1 LHSITFTGW
10 KSKPPTND
18 VTEYSQTSMKD
29 LKMKLLPL
37 VTLATAATF
46 STIATSIALASPA
59 LNKTAGNTD
68 FSSFR
73 NTNENSAQSQS
84 SSSIAATV
92 QATPSLSTLLAVAQ
106 FVSTNNDLVELL
118 AKPGNLTVFAPSNAA
133 FDALAVELT
142 GDRHA
147 KATQLLTERNKAVLR
162 SVIQYHVLTSRVTAA
177 SIPFGKP
184 IAAAQGSI
192 LKIDLNPGPVI
203 TDGQHRKTRISKV
216 DIGASNGVVHL
227 VDRVLLPS

>member
-1 LHSITFTGW
+1 
-10 KSKPPTND
+10 
-18 VTEYSQTSMKD
+18 VTENSQTSIKE
-29 LKMKLLPL
+29 LKMKLIPF
-37 VTLATAATF
+37 VTLATTAAF
-46 STIATSIALASPA
+46 SIMTASIANASPK
-59 LNKTAGNTD
+59 LDSTA
-68 FSSFR
+68 
-73 NTNENSAQSQS
+73 
-84 SSSIAATV
+84 
-92 QATPSLSTLLAVAQ
+92 
-106 FVSTNNDLVELL
+106 
-118 AKPGNLTVFAPSNAA
+118 GNLTVFAPSNAA

-184 IAAAQGSI
+184 IAAAQCSI
-192 LKIDLNPGPVI
+192 FKIDLNPGPVI

>member
-1 LHSITFTGW
+1 VTVHSQISI
-10 KSKPPTND
+10 K
-18 VTEYSQTSMKD
+18 E
-29 LKMKLLPL
+29 LEMKLLPL
-37 VTLATAATF
+37 TTLV
-46 STIATSIALASPA
+46 TIAAFSFLIANAANAAPRIGNA
-59 LNKTAGNTD
+59 AGNTD

-73 NTNENSAQSQS
+73 NPSENAAQGQS
-84 SSSIAATV
+84 TSSIAATV
-92 QATPSLSTLLAVAQ
+92 QATPSLSTLLAVAK

-133 FDALAVELT
+133 FDALAIELT

-184 IAAAQGSI
+184 ITAAQGSI
-192 LKIDLNPGPVI
+192 FKIDLNPGPVI
-203 TDGQHRKTRISKV
+203 TDGQQRKTRISKV
-216 DIGASNGVVHL
+216 DIVASNGVVHL

>member
-1 LHSITFTGW
+1 MNFLPVITFAT
-10 KSKPPTND
+10 
-18 VTEYSQTSMKD
+18 VAAYSMLTSN
-29 LKMKLLPL
+29 
-37 VTLATAATF
+37 V
-46 STIATSIALASPA
+46 ALASPKSPSGSA
-59 LNKTAGNTD
+59 SVDL
-68 FSSFR
+68 SSL
-73 NTNENSAQSQS
+73 TT
-84 SSSIAATV
+84 SSIAATV

-106 FVSTNNDLVELL
+106 FVSTNNDLVDLL

-147 KATQLLTERNKAVLR
+147 KASQLLTERNKAVLR
-162 SVIQYHVLTSRVTAA
+162 SVIQYHVLTSRVNAA

-227 VDRVLLPS
+227 VDRVLLPG

>member
-1 LHSITFTGW
+1 
-10 KSKPPTND
+10 
-18 VTEYSQTSMKD
+18 VTEDSQTSIKE

-37 VTLATAATF
+37 VTLATAAAF
-46 STIATSIALASPA
+46 SIMTASIANASPK
-59 LNKTAGNTD
+59 LNSTAGNTD

-73 NTNENSAQSQS
+73 NPSENSAQSQS

-92 QATPSLSTLLAVAQ
+92 RATPSLSTLLAVTK
-106 FVSTNNDLVELL
+106 FVSTNNDLVDLL

-147 KATQLLTERNKAVLR
+147 KAAQLLTERNKAVLR

-184 IAAAQGSI
+184 IAAAQGSL

>member
-1 LHSITFTGW
+1 MTDDSQISI
-10 KSKPPTND
+10 K
-18 VTEYSQTSMKD
+18 E
-29 LKMKLLPL
+29 LKMKFLPL
-37 VTLATAATF
+37 VTLLTTAAL
-46 STIATSIALASPA
+46 SIAAASVAVASPKFMSNSGA
-59 LNKTAGNTD
+59 TD

-73 NTNENSAQSQS
+73 NANENAEANQTAT
-84 SSSIAATV
+84 SIAATV
-92 QATPSLSTLLAVAQ
+92 QATPSLSTLLAVAK

-162 SVIQYHVLTSRVTAA
+162 SVIQYHVLTSRVNAA
-177 SIPFGKP
+177 AIPFGKP
-184 IAAAQGSI
+184 IAAAQGSL

-227 VDRVLLPS
+227 VDRVLLPN

>member
-1 LHSITFTGW
+1 MNFLPVITFA
-10 KSKPPTND
+10 S
-18 VTEYSQTSMKD
+18 VAAFSILTSN
-29 LKMKLLPL
+29 
-37 VTLATAATF
+37 V
-46 STIATSIALASPA
+46 ALAFPKSGTT
-59 LNKTAGNTD
+59 NNTD
-68 FSSFR
+68 LSSL
-73 NTNENSAQSQS
+73 TTT
-84 SSSIAATV
+84 SIAATV
-92 QATPSLSTLLAVAQ
+92 QSTPSLSTLLAVAK
-106 FVSTNNDLVELL
+106 FVSTNNDLVDLL

-147 KATQLLTERNKAVLR
+147 KASQLLTERNKAVLR
-162 SVIQYHVLTSRVTAA
+162 SVIQYHVLTSRVNAA

-227 VDRVLLPS
+227 VDRVLLPG

>member
-1 LHSITFTGW
+1 
-10 KSKPPTND
+10 
-18 VTEYSQTSMKD
+18 MKF
-29 LKMKLLPL
+29 LPL
-37 VTLATAATF
+37 VTLLTTAAF
-46 STIATSIALASPA
+46 VFAATNVAVASPKLASNSSA
-59 LNKTAGNTD
+59 TD

-73 NTNENSAQSQS
+73 NSTENAEANQSAT
-84 SSSIAATV
+84 SIAATV
-92 QATPSLSTLLAVAQ
+92 QVTPSLSTLFTVAK
-106 FVSTNNDLVELL
+106 FVSTNNDLIELL

-133 FDALAVELT
+133 FDALAAELT

-162 SVIQYHVLTSRVTAA
+162 SVIQYHVLTTRVNAA

-184 IAAAQGSI
+184 IVAAQGSS

>member
-1 LHSITFTGW
+1 
-10 KSKPPTND
+10 
-18 VTEYSQTSMKD
+18 
-29 LKMKLLPL
+29 MKLLPL
-37 VTLATAATF
+37 VTFATAATF
-46 STIATSIALASPA
+46 LIIETSIAVASPKQNNA
-59 LNKTAGNTD
+59 SGNTD

-73 NTNENSAQSQS
+73 NPSENLAQSQS
-84 SSSIAATV
+84 PSSIAATV
-92 QATPSLSTLLAVAQ
+92 EATPSLSTLLAVAK
-106 FVSTNNDLVELL
+106 FVSTNNDLVDLL
-118 AKPGNLTVFAPSNAA
+118 AKSGNLTVFAPSNAA

-147 KATQLLTERNKAVLR
+147 KAAQLLTERNKAVLR

-184 IAAAQGSI
+184 IASAQGSI